1 MEKTASA
8 ETDTVLL
15 RHYCEHTSLEELLK
29 MQDVIPE
36 GKVAAEICLSNRVS
50 GDANA
55 AAGRTM
61 FAGWKLH
68 LKQPGAS
75 AVCFQI
81 LLHIGITW
89 RFKKY
94 WSLKRPDNLQNGK
107 KIFANSIVHMVC
119 IRYVS
124 DKGLIFKIYKDI
136 QLNNKK
142 ANNPIKKWAKDLN

>member
-1 MEKTASA
+1 MMEKTASA

-61 FAGWKLH
+61 FAG
-68 LKQPGAS
+68 
-75 AVCFQI
+75 
-81 LLHIGITW
+81 
-89 RFKKY
+89 
-94 WSLKRPDNLQNGK
+94 
-107 KIFANSIVHMVC
+107 
-119 IRYVS
+119 
-124 DKGLIFKIYKDI
+124 
-136 QLNNKK
+136 
-142 ANNPIKKWAKDLN
+142 